1 MKMIIQARLTVSFR
15 TLALAYAEDN
25 NADITIHEYF
35 RDHFVYKNFKT
46 VNIQQASLTGLYT
59 LTAEPSAKDTEA
71 FTTLIERFC
80 REATEAGVQ
89 VVGYTPR

>member
-1 MKMIIQARLTVSFR
+1 MKMTIQARLTVSFR

-25 NADITIHEYF
+25 NEDITIHEYF

-46 VNIQQASLTGLYT
+46 VNIQQDPLTGLYT
-59 LTAEPSAKDTEA
+59 LTAQPSVKDTDS
-71 FTTLIERFC
+71 FTALIEHFC

-89 VVGYTPR
+89 IIGYTPR